1 MTKKTLKLNNIRV
14 NKKEFHM
21 SKKAIDLMS
30 VNVNK
35 IVLSDKFNH
44 NEDCFKYF
52 IGNQKSKIV
61 RPLCII
67 LPQMNGYIK
76 CVEYGNPKMSFFIK
90 DEEVGEKYQQIW
102 DVIKNKLKIKF
113 HSEPVYEY
121 KYLKTKVK
129 EYDGA
134 MKTNFL
140 DNGIPKKNMHY
151 TCIACI
157 NIDSVMKMDKK
168 YFPQVYLEECKYKIK
183 KIEMPRFIDA
193 ELKSDSDDDSDS
205 DSDDD
210 SDDDSVSDS
219 DDSDKDSDDDSDD
232 YDSDDDGSN
241 K

>member
-1 MTKKTLKLNNIRV
+1 
-14 NKKEFHM
+14 
-21 SKKAIDLMS
+21 
-30 VNVNK
+30 
-35 IVLSDKFNH
+35 
-44 NEDCFKYF
+44 
-52 IGNQKSKIV
+52 
-61 RPLCII
+61 
-67 LPQMNGYIK
+67 
-76 CVEYGNPKMSFFIK
+76 
-90 DEEVGEKYQQIW
+90 
-102 DVIKNKLKIKF
+102 
-113 HSEPVYEY
+113 
-121 KYLKTKVK
+121 
-129 EYDGA
+129 
-134 MKTNFL
+134 
-140 DNGIPKKNMHY
+140 MHY

-219 DDSDKDSDDDSDD
+219 DDSDKDSDGDSDD